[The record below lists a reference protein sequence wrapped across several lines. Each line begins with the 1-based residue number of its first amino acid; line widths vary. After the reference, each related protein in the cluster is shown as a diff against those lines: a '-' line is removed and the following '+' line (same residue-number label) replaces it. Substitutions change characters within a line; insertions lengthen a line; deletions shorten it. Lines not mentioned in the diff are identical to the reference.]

1 MNKENNKLGMGLG
14 ALLNTNNKK
23 KSSTNKIDIS
33 KIYPNKKQPRK
44 NFEEKEIK
52 ELSDS
57 IKNQGL
63 IQPIVV
69 RETSGNMYEI
79 IAGERRWR
87 ACQLAGLHSVNCVVM
102 SVDDKSVYELAL
114 IENIQRENLNVVEE
128 AKAYKNLIESNGIKN
143 EELSKKIGKS
153 SSHISNLIRILD
165 LDNEIHQM
173 IIDGKISMG
182 HARALI
188 GVPSAVEKA
197 KEILEEAGWKDN
209 NGDGIREK
217 NGKNLI
223 VRHVTKGD
231 YKNRKPAEFYQAQL
245 KEVGIDAVVE
255 AMAYEATARR
265 YADNAY
271 EMARLGYALFDA
283 HDTFYLP
290 FHSSQVEGG
299 GQFNRSRVIDPKI
312 DDLISKGVAETDIEK
327 RYEIYKELQMYVM
340 EQALFLPS
348 YEVTFSHVHY
358 PYVKDLKV
366 DLLGR
371 EYFYDVYLDKK

>member
-14 ALLNTNNKK
+14 ALLNTNNQNKNN
-23 KSSTNKIDIS
+23 TNKIDIS

-52 ELSDS
+52 ELSES

-69 RETSGNMYEI
+69 RETSGGMYEI

-102 SVDDKSVYELAL
+102 SVDDKNVYELAL

-188 GVPSAVEKA
+188 GVPNAVEKA
-197 KEILEEAGWKDN
+197 KEIF
-209 NGDGIREK
+209 EK
-217 NGKNLI
+217 KLS
-223 VRHVTKGD
+223 VRDVEKSTSKHKQT
-231 YKNRKPAEFYQAQL
+231 RKKQ
-245 KEVGIDAVVE
+245 
-255 AMAYEATARR
+255 
-265 YADNAY
+265 
-271 EMARLGYALFDA
+271 
-283 HDTFYLP
+283 
-290 FHSSQVEGG
+290 
-299 GQFNRSRVIDPKI
+299 
-312 DDLISKGVAETDIEK
+312 IEK
-327 RYEIYKELQMYVM
+327 DPNIADLEKELSDKIGLKTEIEFNDNGSSGSLKLYY
-340 EQALFLPS
+340 S
-348 YEVTFSHVHY
+348 
-358 PYVKDLKV
+358 DLNQ
-366 DLLGR
+366 
-371 EYFYDVYLDKK
+371 LDEIMKRLKR